1 MKKTILFLLII
12 LPLISFSQE
21 TFTFK
26 SGGRVLQDNI
36 KISPTNVREQFNY
49 NKQIYDLYNAG
60 RTKKTVGNVLLYGG
74 IGTLIIKFISDINAP
89 INHNYPMQ
97 NSNEQRTSN
106 VLYGVAAGVIL
117 VSIPIKIGFQKKI
130 KKAISLMNEE
140 VQKPKTAF
148 IEKASFISNS
158 NGFGFSITF

>member
-1 MKKTILFLLII
+1 MKKVILLLIVI
-12 LPLISFSQE
+12 LPFISFSQE

-26 SGGRVLQDNI
+26 SGGRVLQDNV
-36 KISPTNVREQFNY
+36 KISPTAVRDQFNS
-49 NKQIYDLYNAG
+49 NKQISDLYNAG

-74 IGTLIIKFISDINAP
+74 IGTLVIKFISDITVP
-89 INHNYPMQ
+89 IDHSYPNIQ
-97 NSNEQRTSN
+97 VKQTSN

-148 IEKASFISNS
+148 IEKTSFISNS
-158 NGFGFSITF
+158 NGFGVSITF

>member
-1 MKKTILFLLII
+1 MKKVIVFLILI
-12 LPLISFSQE
+12 LPIISFSQK

-36 KISPTNVREQFNY
+36 KISPTAVRDQFNS
-49 NKQIYDLYNAG
+49 NKQISDLYNAG

-74 IGTLIIKFISDINAP
+74 IGTLVIKFISDINAP
-89 INHNYPMQ
+89 IDHSYPSQ
-97 NSNEQRTSN
+97 NIQVKQTSN

-130 KKAISLMNEE
+130 KKAILLMNDE

-148 IEKASFISNS
+148 IEKATFISNS
-158 NGFGFSITF
+158 NGFGISITF

>member
-1 MKKTILFLLII
+1 MKKVILLLIVI

-36 KISPTNVREQFNY
+36 KISPTAVRDQFNA
-49 NKQIYDLYNAG
+49 NKQISDLYNAG

-74 IGTLIIKFISDINAP
+74 IGTLIIKHITVINA
-89 INHNYPMQ
+89 NKV
-97 NSNEQRTSN
+97 SNGNLYDIKKTSN
-106 VLYGVAAGVIL
+106 VLYGVGAGIVL
-117 VSIPIKIGFQKKI
+117 LSIPIKIGFQKKI
-130 KKAISLMNEE
+130 KKAISLMNDE

-148 IEKASFISNS
+148 IEKATFISNS
-158 NGFGFSITF
+158 NGFGVSITF

>member
-1 MKKTILFLLII
+1 MKKVIVFLILI
-12 LPLISFSQE
+12 LPIISFSQK

-36 KISPTNVREQFNY
+36 KISPTAVRDQFNS
-49 NKQIYDLYNAG
+49 NKQISDLYNAG

-74 IGTLIIKFISDINAP
+74 IGTLVIKFISDINAP
-89 INHNYPMQ
+89 IDHSYPNQ
-97 NSNEQRTSN
+97 NTQVKQTSN

-130 KKAISLMNEE
+130 KKAILLMNDE

-148 IEKASFISNS
+148 IEKATFISNS
-158 NGFGFSITF
+158 NGFGISITF